1 MGLDYFYIPHE
12 DEYQNEYL
20 PDANE
25 RLSWATGFTGSAGAA
40 IIGQSMA
47 IVFVDGRYTLQAAD
61 QLDPDLFE
69 TAGLPDPGPFGW
81 LSAQD
86 LSGKSIGYDPRL
98 MSPNDL
104 DVLKKSSN
112 AAGATL
118 VRVDKNP
125 VDLAWVDRPAEPL
138 SPVIPYPI
146 EFAGVSSED
155 KRNEIAET
163 LSAQNADAAIITSPS
178 SIAWL
183 FNIRGGDVM
192 CTPLPLGR
200 AIIHANGSADL
211 FIDPRKISDDLRQY
225 IGNGVTLHELAQLE
239 TALGDLEGKTISLD
253 PAIASAWFF
262 EQLENAG
269 ADILRAQDPCAI
281 PKACKNRVEIKN
293 TQQAHLRDGA
303 ALTRFLHW
311 LATAAQTGEVT
322 EIDAAI
328 KLETLR
334 HETGQLNDLSFE
346 TISGAGPNG
355 AVVHYRVSTATNRKL
370 DRGSLFLVDSGA
382 QYLDGTTDVTRTVP
396 IGDASKEMAE
406 RYTLVL
412 KGHIALSTAR
422 FPAGTTGTHLDILAR
437 HALWQAGLD
446 YEHGTGHGV
455 GVYLGVHEGPQRIA
469 KPWNATPLR
478 PGMIVSNEPG
488 YYKTGEY
495 GIRIEN
501 LQFVTEAEAISG
513 GEIPMLGFQNITFA
527 PLDRTLMRTELLTQ
541 AELDWV
547 NKYHREVWEN
557 IGPRLDG
564 DEKDWLETVC
574 ATL

>member
-211 FIDPRKISDDLRQY
+211 FIDPRKVTDDLRQHL
-225 IGNGVTLHELAQLE
+225 GNGVSLHDLPSLE
-239 TALGDLEGKTISLD
+239 VALSKLEGKAVSLD
-253 PAIASAWFF
+253 PATASAWFF

-382 QYLDGTTDVTRTVP
+382 QYLDGTTDVTRTVH

>member
-1 MGLDYFYIPHE
+1 
-12 DEYQNEYL
+12 
-20 PDANE
+20 
-25 RLSWATGFTGSAGAA
+25 
-40 IIGQSMA
+40 
-47 IVFVDGRYTLQAAD
+47 
-61 QLDPDLFE
+61 
-69 TAGLPDPGPFGW
+69 
-81 LSAQD
+81 
-86 LSGKSIGYDPRL
+86 

-211 FIDPRKISDDLRQY
+211 FIDPRKVTDDLRQHL
-225 IGNGVTLHELAQLE
+225 GNGVSLHDLPSLE
-239 TALGDLEGKTISLD
+239 VALSKLEGKAVSLD
-253 PAIASAWFF
+253 PATASAWFF

-382 QYLDGTTDVTRTVP
+382 QYLDGTTDVTRTVH